1 MARRMAKI
9 NGSAN
14 SKKGDLA
21 KAAGFDQIRL
31 SEAAIVIDYSIE
43 NDLRDQVI
51 RVLCK
56 RSARDIVEVGRR
68 LNESKS
74 MLKHGQWLPWLE
86 REFGWSERT
95 ARNYMHVQLEVVKS
109 ARLADLNTTIEG
121 LFLIAAPSTSD
132 EVREQ
137 AVERSERGEGGVND
151 TICLGCSGT
160 KSLLPR

>member
-1 MARRMAKI
+1 MKPGARYIVIEMARRMAKI

-43 NDLRDQVI
+43 NDLRDEVI

-74 MLKHGQWLPWLE
+74 MLKHGQCGCHGHRPRPLSGLP
-86 REFGWSERT
+86 RGSVSGRI
-95 ARNYMHVQLEVVKS
+95 
-109 ARLADLNTTIEG
+109 ARLR
-121 LFLIAAPSTSD
+121 LFGSLVRKKAALGQAPC
-132 EVREQ
+132 VR
-137 AVERSERGEGGVND
+137 
-151 TICLGCSGT
+151 L
-160 KSLLPR
+160 